1 MLAKWKH
8 NVRSSLKTAGIL
20 CAVVMLAAGCGIYEQ
35 EYRKKDLDMS
45 SRNQKDSLSRGDRM
59 YGYQMKGVPHHDN
72 RRMMLS
78 LDTGDEIGKIDGVAL
93 AYVMLT
99 DRNAYVGIVTDATA
113 TGTTGK
119 RNAIDVNNAGE
130 SEGVYDVKD
139 GTSFIDP
146 RKVVTD
152 TNSYFTQPLP
162 SDLSSE
168 LKQRIA
174 LKVREL
180 NPYVLEVFISSNRD
194 FVNRLNEY
202 AQMKWT
208 GKSSEGDILDFNHTV
223 KRFFPKEDDQE
234 RSPKSR

>member
-1 MLAKWKH
+1 MLTSI
-8 NVRSSLKTAGIL
+8 RLKGKFGLRAAIVLCTA
-20 CAVVMLAAGCGIYEQ
+20 AVLTAGCGHYEQ
-35 EYRKKDLDMS
+35 QFRKSDHDMS
-45 SRNQKDSLSRGDRM
+45 SRNQNDILTKGDRM

-78 LDTGDEIGKIDGVAL
+78 LDTGDEIGRMNGVAL

-99 DRNAYVGIVTDATA
+99 DRNAYVGVVTDATA

-130 SEGVYDVKD
+130 SEGVYDIKD
-139 GTSFIDP
+139 GSSHIDP

-152 TNSYFTQPLP
+152 TNSYYTQPLP

-168 LKQRIA
+168 LKQKIA
-174 LKVREL
+174 MKVREL
-180 NPYVLEVFISSNRD
+180 NPQVLEVFITSNRD

-208 GKSSEGDILDFNHTV
+208 GKSSEGDILDFNHMV
-223 KRFFPKEDDQE
+223 KKYFPEEDDAE
-234 RSPKSR
+234 RPARSR